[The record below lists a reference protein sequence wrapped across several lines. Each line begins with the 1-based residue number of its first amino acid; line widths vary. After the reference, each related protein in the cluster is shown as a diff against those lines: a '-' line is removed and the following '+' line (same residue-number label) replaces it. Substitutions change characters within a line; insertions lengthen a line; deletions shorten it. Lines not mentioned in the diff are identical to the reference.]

1 MCYYDRFRSDP
12 SVFCNKVKTCIMLLH
27 MKILGILRMVCF
39 TTGTGQ
45 CGRYG
50 YDNPN
55 RLISEK
61 CSGIVGLDDSYTYD
75 PGLF

>member
-1 MCYYDRFRSDP
+1 
-12 SVFCNKVKTCIMLLH
+12 MLLH